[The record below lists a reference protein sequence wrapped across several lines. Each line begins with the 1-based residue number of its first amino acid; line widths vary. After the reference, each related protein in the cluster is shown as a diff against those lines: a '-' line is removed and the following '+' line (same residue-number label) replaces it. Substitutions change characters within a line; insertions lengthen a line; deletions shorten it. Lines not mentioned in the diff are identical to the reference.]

1 MPLSQDSVD
10 AATCLLAHH
19 DNLNKVTV
27 DQVCRRCVD
36 GLSER
41 PEGARM

>member
-27 DQVCRRCVD
+27 DQVRYVGD
-36 GLSER
+36 VS
-41 PEGARM
+41 MD